1 LYALQPDIKSH
12 TEIIMTM
19 EKVSTNT
26 AYYKQKLNTK
36 SSIEAELKTSEH
48 TMAQVLRPDTF

>member
-1 LYALQPDIKSH
+1 
-12 TEIIMTM
+12 MTM